1 VLFLLMLLQAPAPP
15 SEAPQT
21 VPPMSLERA
30 IRELERPTI
39 SFDQKP
45 AEPPTFRVEVR
56 GLFPIEPWSD
66 GQTSPWRMNIPRTHY
81 EFLSMVTPEDFRA
94 ATLHPC
100 CLDLVPIFA
109 SLGDYLEASGRARR
123 EARAKRI
130 VEQALR
136 DWRAVNAKDK

>member
-1 VLFLLMLLQAPAPP
+1 MLFLLVLLQAPAP
-15 SEAPQT
+15 SEASQT
-21 VPPMSLERA
+21 APPMSLERA

-39 SFDQKP
+39 RFEQKRP
-45 AEPPTFRVEVR
+45 EQPTFRLEVR
-56 GLFPIEPWSD
+56 ELLPIAPWTD
-66 GQTSPWRMNIPRTHY
+66 GQTSPWRMKIPRTHF
-81 EFLSMVTPEDFRA
+81 EFLDMVTPEEFRA

-100 CLDLVPIFA
+100 CLELVSIFE
-109 SLGDYLEASGRARR
+109 SISDRLEASGRAGR

>member
-1 VLFLLMLLQAPAPP
+1 MLFLLVLLQAPAPP
-15 SEAPQT
+15 SEASQT

-39 SFDQKP
+39 RLEQKQP
-45 AEPPTFRVEVR
+45 EQPTFRVEVR
-56 GLFPIEPWSD
+56 ERLLIEPWTD
-66 GQTSPWRMNIPRTHY
+66 GQTSPWRMKIPRTHY
-81 EFLSMVTPEDFRA
+81 EFLYMVTPEEFRA

-100 CLDLVPIFA
+100 CLDLVSIFE
-109 SLGDYLEASGRARR
+109 SISDRLEASGRARR
-123 EARAKRI
+123 EAHAKRI